1 MQSPN
6 TGARAPRLTTYMGML
21 AAASIVCAI
30 PASADPGQPPLTPQ
44 TAKSGGKID
53 ADQAKL
59 SFDTADLAFDIDPAA
74 EKINGIA
81 TLGFTAKAPIERLV
95 IDLDRNLPVSA
106 IAIDG
111 RPLPASAWSNPQGQ
125 LTIRLPRRV
134 ATGGKVIAMI
144 TYGGTPHVAER
155 APWDGGF
162 VWSKTPSGA
171 PWVAT
176 AVQGYG
182 CDLFWPCIDH
192 PSAEPGQVDIRITVP
207 RGLKAISNGRLI
219 ATQTLPGGRST
230 WHWRAANLTNYAL
243 ALNIAPYEVIRETY
257 RSRFGNSFP
266 MEYWHLPEN
275 AAKARG
281 LFTEFAPTI
290 DFFEANIGPYPFAAE
305 KMGVVETPHLGM
317 EHQTVNA
324 YGNSYKKA
332 MEGFDWLF
340 HHEFAHEWFANQ
352 LTAADWDDFWLHE
365 GFGQY
370 MQPLYGRWREGEARY
385 AVLMDASRGKI
396 ANARPLVSGKPKAS
410 EEVYTEGVGPGLDI
424 YYKGTWVLHTLRNL
438 IGDKAFN
445 QSMTRLVYGRPDP
458 QPGNFKPKLG
468 SSEEYRRIVNNV
480 SRRDLSWFFDV
491 YLDEAAL
498 PELVETRAGGRL
510 SLAWKTP
517 KNKPFPL
524 PVEVQV
530 DSVVQTV
537 PMTGGRGVITA
548 PDGANVVVDPSSRI
562 LKRSKAVDAYRAWQK
577 AQAGG

>member
-1 MQSPN
+1 
-6 TGARAPRLTTYMGML
+6 ML
-21 AAASIVCAI
+21 GLASIACAI
-30 PASADPGQPPLTPQ
+30 PANADSGKPPLTPQ
-44 TAKSGGKID
+44 TAKSGGAID
-53 ADQAKL
+53 PDQAKL
-59 SFDTADLAFDIDPAA
+59 SFDTADLAFDVDPARETIA
-74 EKINGIA
+74 GIA
-81 TLGFTAKAPIERLV
+81 TLGFTARAPIRKLV
-95 IDLDRNLPVSA
+95 IDLDRNLPISA

-111 RPLPASAWSNPQGQ
+111 RLLPASAWSNPQGQ
-125 LTIRLPRRV
+125 LTIRLPERV
-134 ATGGKVIAMI
+134 AQGRSVTARI

-162 VWSKTPSGA
+162 VWAKTPSGA

-192 PSAEPGQVDIRITVP
+192 PTAEPAKVDIRITVP
-207 RGLKAISNGRLI
+207 RGLKAISNGRLVG
-219 ATQTLPGGRST
+219 TQKLPDGRST
-230 WHWRAANLTNYAL
+230 WHWQAANLTNYGL

-266 MEYWHLPEN
+266 MEYWYLPEN

-281 LFTEFAPTI
+281 LFAEFAPTI
-290 DFFEANIGPYPFAAE
+290 DFFEANVGPYPFASE

-324 YGNSYKKA
+324 YGNNYKKTV
-332 MEGFDWLF
+332 EGFDWLF

-385 AVLMDASRGKI
+385 AVLMDTSRGKI
-396 ANARPLVSGKPKAS
+396 TNAKPLISGKPKAS
-410 EEVYTEGVGPGLDI
+410 EEVYQDGIGPGGDI
-424 YYKGTWVLHTLRNL
+424 YYKGAWVLHTLRNL

-458 QPGNFKPKLG
+458 EPGNFKPRLG
-468 SSEEYRRIVNNV
+468 SSTEYRAIVKQVTGTNYG
-480 SRRDLSWFFDV
+480 WFFDV
-491 YLDEAAL
+491 YLNEAAL
-498 PELVETRAGGRL
+498 PELIETRTGNQL

-530 DSVVQTV
+530 DGQIQRLA
-537 PMTGGRGVITA
+537 MTGGRDTLTV
-548 PDGANVVVDPSSRI
+548 PEGAHVVVDPWSRV
-562 LKRSKAVDAYRAWQK
+562 LKRSKAVDEYQAWQK